1 MEIHLASQ
9 ALAAAPLPS
18 SIPKPFGMPQSYLA
32 RVICAALLTISS
44 LAACATNPATDTRT
58 APEPASAAE
67 AEQAAAIARARADS
81 ARHPYTAADIHFMTA
96 MIDHHAQ
103 ALRIARWAPTHGA
116 SPAVQTLAERIING
130 QRDEIRTMQQWLRD
144 RGLPVP
150 QPDLGEHAAG
160 AHTMQHDSA
169 HHAAHHPAGRDSA
182 PMHAHGAGGNHA
194 TMPGMLTE
202 EQLAQLDAARGREFD
217 RLFLTLMIQHHKGA
231 VEMARELF
239 STYGAAQ
246 DETVFKFASDV
257 HVDQVTEIERM
268 ERMLV
273 PLLFESD
280 QP

>member
-1 MEIHLASQ
+1 MT
-9 ALAAAPLPS
+9 
-18 SIPKPFGMPQSYLA
+18 QSNLV
-32 RVICAALLTISS
+32 RGVCAAVLTVSLLG
-44 LAACATNPATDTRT
+44 ACVGNPATQPQVAT
-58 APEPASAAE
+58 EPASAAE
-67 AEQAAAIARARADS
+67 AEQAAARARARADS
-81 ARHPYTAADIHFMTA
+81 ARHPYTPADIHFMTA

-103 ALRIARWAPTHGA
+103 ALRISRWASTHGA

-144 RGLPVP
+144 RGLPAP
-150 QPDLGEHAAG
+150 EPDLGEHTGGGHA
-160 AHTMQHDSA
+160 MEHDSA
-169 HHAAHHPAGRDSA
+169 HRAGHHAAHHPTGRDTA
-182 PMHAHGAGGNHA
+182 PAPGAAGDHSM
-194 TMPGMLTE
+194 MPGMLSE
-202 EQLAQLDAARGREFD
+202 QQLAQLDAARGREFD

-231 VEMARELF
+231 VEMARKLF

-268 ERMLV
+268 ERMLI

>member
-1 MEIHLASQ
+1 M
-9 ALAAAPLPS
+9 
-18 SIPKPFGMPQSYLA
+18 IPKRPGMPQSYLCRA
-32 RVICAALLTISS
+32 VCAALLTTSS
-44 LAACATNPATDTRT
+44 LAACATNPAPETRT

-116 SPAVQTLAERIING
+116 SPAVQRLAERIING

-150 QPDLGEHAAG
+150 QPDLGDPMAGGQAMHHDPAHHAE
-160 AHTMQHDSA
+160 Q
-169 HHAAHHPAGRDSA
+169 HAAHHPPRSDSA
-182 PMHAHGAGGNHA
+182 SANAHGAGSGHA
-194 TMPGMLTE
+194 TMPGMLSK

-273 PLLFESD
+273 PLLFEAD